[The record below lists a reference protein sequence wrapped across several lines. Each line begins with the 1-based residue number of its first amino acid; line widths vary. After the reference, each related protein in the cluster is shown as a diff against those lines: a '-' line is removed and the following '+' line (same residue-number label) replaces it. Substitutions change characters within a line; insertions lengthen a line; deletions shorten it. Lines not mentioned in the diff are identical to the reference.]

1 MLSHTSG
8 PAKDLVKTCVNCAD
22 VDCFDKAMELLHQDY
37 GNRLMIAR
45 AYIKELKEQPT
56 VKGSDPAAWK
66 KLYRFLLKCKTF
78 KATELVMITLFKIVL
93 L

>member
-1 MLSHTSG
+1 
-8 PAKDLVKTCVNCAD
+8 
-22 VDCFDKAMELLHQDY
+22 
-37 GNRLMIAR
+37 MIAR